1 MDIAEVV
8 CAARQLATEDA
19 RLQEENARLRREAAE
34 WARAWR
40 CSMEREAQGQARYA
54 TESLL
59 PIGQVYRLTEE
70 SP

>member
-8 CAARQLATEDA
+8 CAARQLAAENA
-19 RLQEENARLRREAAE
+19 RLQEDNARLRREVEE

-54 TESLL
+54 TQSLL
-59 PIGQVYRLTEE
+59 PIGQVYPLPEE
-70 SP
+70 L